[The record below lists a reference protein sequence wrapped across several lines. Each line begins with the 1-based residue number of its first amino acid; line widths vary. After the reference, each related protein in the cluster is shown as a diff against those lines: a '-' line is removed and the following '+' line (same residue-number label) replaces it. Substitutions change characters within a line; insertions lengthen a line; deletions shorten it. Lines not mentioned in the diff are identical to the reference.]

1 MEELNSLG
9 MLLLD
14 GKTICHRCKSVSN
27 GLSMS
32 FFNTDWI
39 CIECNKKEIA
49 HPEYAKAKEAEV
61 KEIINGN
68 LNFKGIGKPA
78 DL

>member
-1 MEELNSLG
+1 M
-9 MLLLD
+9 
-14 GKTICHRCKSVSN
+14 TN

-39 CIECNKKEIA
+39 CIECNKKETA